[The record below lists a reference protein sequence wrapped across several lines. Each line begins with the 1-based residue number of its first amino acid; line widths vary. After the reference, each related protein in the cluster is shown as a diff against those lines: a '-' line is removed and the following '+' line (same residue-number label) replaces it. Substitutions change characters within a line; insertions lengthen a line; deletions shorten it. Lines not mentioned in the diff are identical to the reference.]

1 MMETLSSA
9 IERLTGQGFTAHF
22 GVAGNRLRAFES
34 GKTFGAHEVVIA
46 AYSRFEGVSD
56 PGDMSIVYAIETRN
70 GTRGS
75 LVDAFG
81 VSSDP
86 TVSTFLKDVPIRG
99 TETDEFV
106 HKPSGSH
113 RPEGRRPDLI
123 GRGAAVGYTGAYREP
138 HGVDIQ
144 EVVAVQTARGPE

>member
-9 IERLTGQGFTAHF
+9 IERLTARGFTAHF
-22 GVAGNRLRAFES
+22 GVAGNRLRAFGS
-34 GKTFGAHEVVIA
+34 GKTFGAHEVVIEK
-46 AYSRFEGVSD
+46 YFRFEGVSD

-86 TVSTFLKDVPIRG
+86 SVSAFLQDVPIVR
-99 TETDEFV
+99 
-106 HKPSGSH
+106 KPSGSH
-113 RPEGRRPDLI
+113 HLEGRRPDLI

-138 HGVDIQ
+138 HCVDIQ
-144 EVVAVQTARGPE
+144 DVVAVQTARGPV